1 MTTTVFWV
9 FLTTFLV
16 TFVWLRK
23 VARAPISNSILDSGL
38 MALAIITA
46 GRVWGLI

>member
-1 MTTTVFWV
+1 MTTTIFWV

-16 TFVWLRK
+16 TYIWLRK
-23 VARAPISNSILDSGL
+23 VARAPIINSIFDSGL
-38 MALAIITA
+38 MALTFITA